1 MNRLNKIFVHILLLG
16 LFIGFTTTVVL
27 ADGTETLGTPS
38 IGIASG
44 SGIVAKGTGLMTQPG
59 TININVPSGAA
70 IKQVLLYWEGQHTT
84 PNGDDTITVNGN
96 TVTGKLIGGPTNFFW
111 GSSVNTYVKS
121 SSYRKDITNLGV
133 LHPGSNI
140 ITVKDESFNY
150 RNNGAGIIVI
160 FENSQ
165 SADIQ
170 LKDGNDLAYY
180 RFAPPLDTTTT
191 QTFTFEPAAVSRT
204 ATISMFFSSVRDA
217 VGLHP
222 SVIEIRVDGIL
233 VKEMIDA
240 LNSGDGL
247 EWDTLITPVN
257 IPPGAKS
264 LSLKALSKNKGT
276 TTLQPA
282 SLAWIMAGI
291 SLPKENV
298 IIKGRMTGGGSVFNG
313 NMRITH
319 GFEIHCDLKKPNNI
333 EVNWPGNKFH
343 MKDLT
348 SAVCTDDPS
357 INPKPPNAPF
367 DTFTGKGNGKL
378 NGIDGAKI
386 EFVFTDAGEPGT
398 KDKAIMKIFD
408 GANKLVLEV
417 SGYLNKGNH
426 QAHK

>member
-1 MNRLNKIFVHILLLG
+1 MNKLKKIFAHILLVG
-16 LFIGFTTTVVL
+16 LVIGFTTTVAL

-38 IGIASG
+38 ISIASG

-59 TININVPSGAA
+59 TININVPTGTT

-96 TVTGKLIGGPTNFFW
+96 SVTGTLIGGPTNFFF
-111 GSSVNTYVKS
+111 GASVNKFVKS
-121 SSYRKDITNLGV
+121 SSYRKDITDLGII
-133 LHPGSNI
+133 HPGSNI
-140 ITVKDESFNY
+140 VTVTEQSFNY

-160 FENSQ
+160 FDNGQ
-165 SADIQ
+165 SANVQ
-170 LKDGNDLAYY
+170 LKDGNDLAYFQ
-180 RFAPPLDTTTT
+180 FAPPLDTTVT
-191 QTFTFEPAAVSRT
+191 QTFTFEPATINRI
-204 ATISMFFSSVRDA
+204 ATISMFFSSVRDV
-217 VGLHP
+217 VGFHP
-222 SVIEIRVDGIL
+222 SVIEIRVDGVL
-233 VKEMIDA
+233 VQEIIDA

-247 EWDTLITPVN
+247 EWDTLVAPVD
-257 IPPGAKS
+257 IPAGATS
-264 LSLKALSKNKGT
+264 LSIKALSKNKGT
-276 TTLQPA
+276 TTLRPA
-282 SLAWIMAGI
+282 SLTWIVAGMSI
-291 SLPKENV
+291 PNE
-298 IIKGRMTGGGSVFNG
+298 IIIAKGRMTGGGSVFEG

-378 NGIDGAKI
+378 NGIDDAKI

-398 KDKAIMKIFD
+398 EDKATIKIFD
-408 GANKLVLEV
+408 KANKLILEV
-417 SGYLNKGNH
+417 SGFLNKGNH